1 MAGSGGSKLVICVA
15 PASHSHELGP
25 RSVTLRLAC
34 ARLTPTRSIPPETDT
49 AWRGSKTYCSATPS
63 G

>member
-1 MAGSGGSKLVICVA
+1 MAGSGGSKLVIFVA
-15 PASHSHELGP
+15 PACHSHELGP

-34 ARLTPTRSIPPETDT
+34 ARLTPVPSIPPESDT
-49 AWRGSKTYCSATPS
+49 AWRGRQTYCSATPS